1 LILVI
6 AVTIS
11 LRISRPADREFLF
24 IVYAST
30 RADELALVDW
40 TEEQKAAFLWM
51 QFEAQSRFYVENY
64 PGAEFQLILLDGQPV
79 GRLYIHRQ
87 QEEIRIMDIA
97 LLPEY
102 RRRGIGTVLLNG
114 ILEEA
119 KSKHVPVTIHVE
131 RFNPAMQ
138 LYERL
143 GFHLKEDRGVY
154 HLLEWSPVG
163 LEVSIH
169 AG

>member
-1 LILVI
+1 MKITLK
-6 AVTIS
+6 AS
-11 LRISRPADREFLF
+11 QPSDEEFLF
-24 IVYAST
+24 SVYAST
-30 RADELALVDW
+30 RLEELALVDW
-40 TEEQKAAFLWM
+40 TEEQKAAFLRM

-64 PGAEFQLILLDGQPV
+64 PGAKFQLILLDGQLV
-79 GRLYIHRQ
+79 GRLYIHRR

-97 LLPEY
+97 LLSEY
-102 RRRGIGTVLLNG
+102 RRRGIGTALLQR

-119 KSKHVPVTIHVE
+119 KSKQMPVTIHVE
-131 RFNPAMQ
+131 RFNPALQ

-163 LEVSIH
+163 LEVSTH
-169 AG
+169 AGYVTKH